1 MATILYVYPRRSSFI
16 DVDRAALAAA
26 HEILDWEQPGRVTH
40 LRRLWP
46 RLRRAD
52 AVVAWWASW
61 HSFFPVTL
69 AWLTGRP
76 ILLVVGGFDVAN
88 VPEVGFGYQQGG
100 LAKWASR
107 WIIARAT
114 RLVTNSHYSRQEI
127 ARNIGPRTA
136 ARVEVIHHG
145 VPDPFGTLPG
155 EAARERMALT
165 VGGISSLTLE
175 QKGQRPFVDAAAL
188 MPDVNWV
195 HAGEWLEKE
204 AAERLRARAR
214 ENVELRGWVEQ
225 SELEDLYARASVY
238 VQASWHEGFG
248 MAIAEAMLAGCVP
261 VVRDAGAMPEVVGDA
276 GVLIQRSEPA
286 QIAEGVRR
294 ALEAGPEGR
303 RRARERI
310 LREFPLET
318 RGERLRVV
326 VERLLLAGA
335 DVHRRESR
343 PAPDAAQ
350 RPRSNDTG
358 VGD

>member
-1 MATILYVYPRRSSFI
+1 MATLLYAYPRRSSFI
-16 DVDRAALAAA
+16 DIDREALAAE
-26 HEILDWEQPGRVTH
+26 HEILDWEQPGRVTDP
-40 LRRLWP
+40 RRLWP

-61 HSFFPVTL
+61 HSFVCVTL
-69 AWLTGRP
+69 AWLTGKP
-76 ILLVVGGFDVAN
+76 VLLIVGGFDVAS

-114 RLVTNSHYSRQEI
+114 RLVTNSHYSREEI

-145 VPDPFGTLPG
+145 IPDPFGSLP
-155 EAARERMALT
+155 EESARERTALT

-188 MPDVNWV
+188 APDVRWV
-195 HAGEWLEKE
+195 HAGEWIDEE
-204 AAERLRARAR
+204 AAEQLRGRAGD
-214 ENVELRGWVEQ
+214 NVELRGWVEQ
-225 SELEDLYARASVY
+225 SELEGLYARASVY

-276 GVLIQRSEPA
+276 GVLISGSEPA

-294 ALEAGPEGR
+294 ALEAGLEGR
-303 RRARERI
+303 RRARERV
-310 LREFPLET
+310 LREFPLAT
-318 RGERLRVV
+318 RGERLRAAVDRV
-326 VERLLLAGA
+326 LGERGQSGA
-335 DVHRRESR
+335 
-343 PAPDAAQ
+343 
-350 RPRSNDTG
+350 
-358 VGD
+358 

>member
-1 MATILYVYPRRSSFI
+1 MATLLYAYPRRSSFI
-16 DVDRAALAAA
+16 DIDRAALAAE
-26 HEILDWEQPGRVTH
+26 HEILDWEQPGRVTD

-46 RLRRAD
+46 ALRRAD

-69 AWLTGRP
+69 AWLTGKP
-76 ILLVVGGFDVAN
+76 ALLIVGGFDVAN

-100 LAKWASR
+100 VAKWASR
-107 WIIARAT
+107 WTIARAT
-114 RLVTNSHYSRQEI
+114 RLVTNSHYSREEV

-145 VPDPFGTLPG
+145 VPDPFGALPD

-165 VGGISSLTLE
+165 VGAISSLTLE

-188 MPDVNWV
+188 LPDVRWV
-195 HAGEWLEKE
+195 HAGEWIDGE
-204 AAERLRARAR
+204 AAQRLAARGE
-214 ENVELRGWVEQ
+214 ENVELRGWVDQ
-225 SELEDLYARASVY
+225 SELESLYACASVY

-248 MAIAEAMLAGCVP
+248 MAVAEAMLAGCVP

-276 GVLIQRSEPA
+276 GVLIPDSEPA
-286 QIAEGVRR
+286 QIAAGVRR

-310 LREFPLET
+310 LREFPLAA
-318 RGERLRVV
+318 RGERLR
-326 VERLLLAGA
+326 ETLGRLLAG
-335 DVHRRESR
+335 R
-343 PAPDAAQ
+343 
-350 RPRSNDTG
+350 
-358 VGD
+358 

>member
-1 MATILYVYPRRSSFI
+1 MATLLYAYPRRSSFI
-16 DVDRAALAAA
+16 DIDRAALAAE
-26 HEILDWEQPGRVTH
+26 HEVLDWEQPGRVTD

-46 RLRRAD
+46 ALRRAD

-76 ILLVVGGFDVAN
+76 TLLIVGGFDVAK

-114 RLVTNSHYSRQEI
+114 RLMTNSHYSREEI

-136 ARVEVIHHG
+136 ARVEVVHHG
-145 VPDPFGTLPG
+145 IPDPFGALPD

-165 VGGISSLTLE
+165 VGAISALTLE
-175 QKGQRPFVDAAAL
+175 QKGQRPFVEAAAL
-188 MPDVNWV
+188 MPDVRWV
-195 HAGEWLEKE
+195 HAGAWLDQA
-204 AAERLRARAR
+204 AAERLRARAG
-214 ENVELRGWVEQ
+214 ENVELRGWVDQ
-225 SELEDLYARASVY
+225 SELEGLYARASVY

-276 GVLIQRSEPA
+276 GVVISGSEPA

-303 RRARERI
+303 RRARDRV
-310 LREFPLET
+310 LREFPLAT
-318 RGERLRVV
+318 RRERLRGV
-326 VERLLLAGA
+326 VERLLAG
-335 DVHRRESR
+335 
-343 PAPDAAQ
+343 
-350 RPRSNDTG
+350 G
-358 VGD
+358 